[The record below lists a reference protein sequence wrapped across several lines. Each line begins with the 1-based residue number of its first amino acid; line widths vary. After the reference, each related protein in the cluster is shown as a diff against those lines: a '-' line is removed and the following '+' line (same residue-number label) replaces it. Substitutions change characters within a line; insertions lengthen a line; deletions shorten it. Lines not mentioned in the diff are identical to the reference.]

1 MADEI
6 LEGVL
11 DEFKKLAEI
20 PRPSKHEEKVSAYL
34 YQHLITL
41 GFEVTQD
48 QFKNIIVEVP
58 ASEGKENAPLT
69 ILQGHMDMVCVAE
82 EGYDFDPLT
91 SPIKLVRDE
100 KFLTAEGTSL
110 GADDGIGIAEI
121 LYITKNFFEG
131 KFENIPHGSLRLIF
145 TTDEEQGMSGAKNMH
160 KEHFDD
166 ASFMINCDSE
176 NFDEIVVGS
185 AGNVRFDFTRQID
198 FIDVSDLND
207 DDLDD
212 ELKVAVE
219 NDIKIILEDENYNLD
234 AEKFSNAF
242 KISVRGLRGGHSG
255 IEIADNRANA
265 IKILAK
271 VLREL
276 NLRGKIHLASFNG
289 GTAMNVIPNSAE
301 TVIATSLT
309 LDNVK
314 NISSEVAAQ
323 VKKIFIDEVNLK
335 IDVEEVDIPEK
346 VFSAEDFKNLID
358 LITLI
363 HSGIFSTSST
373 EPKFVQASNNLAMIR
388 TDDKIT
394 VQIMPRFNINELFEE
409 FKTLFKT
416 LAKITDFEVKF
427 EGHSPAWNYNPNSKL
442 AKMAEEIFNSQNNFP
457 AQVKII
463 HAGLECSRFIEKNPS
478 LDIISIGTT
487 NEFIHSTDERLHL
500 DTVTPQVNLIVEIIR
515 KISELE

>member
-1 MADEI
+1 MTDEI

-69 ILQGHMDMVCVAE
+69 ILQAHMDMVCVAE
-82 EGYDFDPLT
+82 NGYNYDPLT

-131 KFENIPHGSLRLIF
+131 KFENIPHGPLRLIF
-145 TTDEEQGMSGAKNMH
+145 TTDEEQGMSGAINIY
-160 KEHFDD
+160 KEHLED
-166 ASFMINCDSE
+166 AQFLINCDSE
-176 NFDEIVVGS
+176 NFDEIAVGS
-185 AGNVRFDFTRQID
+185 AGNMYVDFTRQIN
-198 FIDVSDLND
+198 FV
-207 DDLDD
+207 
-212 ELKVAVE
+212 
-219 NDIKIILEDENYNLD
+219 D
-234 AEKFSNAF
+234 AEIFLSASNSRASM
-242 KISVRGLRGGHSG
+242 KIKVDGLRGGHSG
-255 IEIADNRANA
+255 IEIDDNRANA
-265 IKILAK
+265 IKILARI
-271 VLREL
+271 LSEL
-276 NLRGKIHLASFNG
+276 NLRGNVRLANING
-289 GTAMNVIPNSAE
+289 GKAYNVIPSNAE
-301 TVIATSLT
+301 AVILTDLSLE
-309 LDNVK
+309 NVK
-314 NISSEVAAQ
+314 NFVKEFSAQ

-346 VFSAEDFKNLID
+346 IFSTEDFTKLLD
-358 LITLI
+358 LITMI
-363 HSGIFSTSST
+363 HSGILSTSST
-373 EPKFVQASNNLAMIR
+373 TPKFTQASNNLAMIR
-388 TDDKIT
+388 TDDKK
-394 VQIMPRFNINELFEE
+394 VELHLMPRFNIDELADE
-409 FKTLFKT
+409 FKFLNET
-416 LAKITDFEVKF
+416 LAKLTNFDVKF
-427 EGHSPAWNYNPNSKL
+427 SGHSPAWNYNPNSKL
-442 AKMAEEIFNSQNNFP
+442 AKIAAEVFNSQNNFS
-457 AQVKII
+457 AQIKII
-463 HAGLECSRFIEKNPS
+463 HAGLECSYFSKKNPE

-500 DTVTPQVNLIVEIIR
+500 DTVTPQVNLIVEILR